1 MDSSSVENYLRVGT
15 EAAMVYCKI
24 MADQKIPAHIDI
36 QITYDQWRTL
46 DFDAEELARKV
57 VPLAFGKAARP
68 VMLGDREAEISVKLT
83 NDREIRKLNHD
94 YRGKDK
100 PTNVLSFATLDA
112 EEHAPSSPVCAL
124 PYAIGDVVIAFET
137 VKREAEEMDVPFR
150 DHYTHLL
157 VHGTLHLLG
166 YDHEQE
172 KDAKRME
179 KLEISI
185 LKCLGIENPYAHPNF
200 MA

>member
-1 MDSSSVENYLRVGT
+1 MSVSVDVTISRSSWKKLT
-15 EAAMVYCKI
+15 FDAADL
-24 MADQKIPAHIDI
+24 AQKI
-36 QITYDQWRTL
+36 
-46 DFDAEELARKV
+46 
-57 VPLAFGKAARP
+57 VPLAFDKAFRP
-68 VMLGDREAEISVKLT
+68 AALGEREAEISVKLT
-83 NDREIRKLNHD
+83 DDKEIRKLNRD

-112 EEHAPSSPVCAL
+112 EENAQSSPVCAL
-124 PYAIGDVVIAFET
+124 PYAIGDIVIAYET
-137 VKREAEEMDVPFR
+137 VKREAEAMNVPLR

-172 KDAKRME
+172 IDAKRME
-179 KLEISI
+179 KLEILI
-185 LKCLGIENPYAHPNF
+185 LKGLGIENPYAHPNF

>member
-1 MDSSSVENYLRVGT
+1 MRYCILMTASRTALSTEVTVISSSWNE
-15 EAAMVYCKI
+15 
-24 MADQKIPAHIDI
+24 
-36 QITYDQWRTL
+36 L
-46 DFDAEELARKV
+46 DFDAAELAKKI
-57 VPLAFGKAARP
+57 VPLAFAKAARP
-68 VMLGDREAEISVKLT
+68 AALGDREAEISVRLT
-83 NDREIRKLNHD
+83 NDKEIRKLNRD

-112 EEHAPSSPVCAL
+112 EENALSSPVCAL
-124 PYAIGDVVIAFET
+124 PCGVGDIVIAYET
-137 VKREAEEMDVPFR
+137 VRREAEAMKIPFR

-166 YDHEQE
+166 YDHERKVE
-172 KDAKRME
+172 ANRME

-185 LKCLGIENPYAHPNF
+185 LKGLGIENPYAHPNF

>member
-1 MDSSSVENYLRVGT
+1 MT
-15 EAAMVYCKI
+15 
-24 MADQKIPAHIDI
+24 DQKAPVHIDI
-36 QITYDQWRTL
+36 QITCDRWKKL
-46 DFDAEELARKV
+46 GFDAEELGRTV
-57 VPLAFGKAARP
+57 VPLAFGRAARP
-68 VMLGDREAEISVKLT
+68 VALGGREAEISVRLT
-83 NDREIRKLNHD
+83 DDREIRKLNRN

-100 PTNVLSFATLDA
+100 ATNVLSFATLDA
-112 EEHAPSSPVCAL
+112 DENAPSSPVCEL
-124 PYAIGDVVIAFET
+124 PCAIGDIVISYET
-137 VKREAEEMDVPFR
+137 VKREAKAMGISFR

-172 KDAKRME
+172 RDAKRME

-185 LKCLGIENPYAHPNF
+185 LKGLGIENPYALPNF